1 MKYCRDSYTA
11 IYIFY
16 LDNKSGKTLRQSSLE
31 TRRQSRHFTSL
42 FYQFPLIQSVFVKH
56 ILFMPHMLSISGNFH
71 ETCITPPLV
80 RTPERAS
87 IQTIL
92 ANLWILKIGHCVLLS
107 SGLLN
112 TGRRVLKYFKITQKE
127 ILFAWDETVLGEQSV
142 HRHYMPFS
150 LKYGP
155 CLALCF

>member
-1 MKYCRDSYTA
+1 M
-11 IYIFY
+11 
-16 LDNKSGKTLRQSSLE
+16 
-31 TRRQSRHFTSL
+31 RR
-42 FYQFPLIQSVFVKH
+42 
-56 ILFMPHMLSISGNFH
+56 
-71 ETCITPPLV
+71 ITPPLV

-92 ANLWILKIGHCVLLS
+92 ANLWILKIGHYVLS
-107 SGLLN
+107 SGLFN

-142 HRHYMPFS
+142 HRHYMRFT

-155 CLALCF
+155 CLALCS